1 MGQAVREHG
10 GEGGGVKLIV
20 EIPDEWFRQMEKA
33 GCDAGTVAAEV
44 KAHLQWFGV
53 PSEVTPVKE
62 AT

>member
-1 MGQAVREHG
+1 
-10 GEGGGVKLIV
+10 VKLIV